1 LFFFQIVLA
10 GLALPLCGYIF
21 GWLTGKLFCRSTP
34 DATAI
39 AIETGIQNTAIAI
52 FLLASVD
59 QPPIMPIAVATMTS
73 FPLGFIYILIKI
85 KRRYLSD
92 HIISLII
99 VRYIFLK

>member
-1 LFFFQIVLA
+1 VLA

-21 GWLTGKLFCRSTP
+21 GWTIGKLFCQSTP

-39 AIETGIQNTAIAI
+39 SIETGIQNTAIAI

-73 FPLGFIYILIKI
+73 FPLGFVFVIVKI
-85 KRRYLSD
+85 K
-92 HIISLII
+92 
-99 VRYIFLK
+99 KW